1 MISISVYNTDG
12 KEVEK
17 MKLDKDVFDG
27 KVKKDVLHQAVLMY
41 QANQRL
47 GAAFTKTRG
56 EVSGGGRKPWKQKG
70 TGRAR
75 AGSIRSPLWRGGGV
89 TFGPREQKYSY
100 RLPKKIKQVALKYSL
115 NDKVNNKKMIVI
127 DQLKIEEPKT
137 KVFASILDKL
147 KVNGKVL
154 LMLEKIDSNVVR
166 SSRNIPQI
174 SIKQVCVSNAYDL
187 LAHDKIII
195 TKAGLEALTERIKL

>member
-1 MISISVYNTDG
+1 MISIPVYNIDG

-17 MKLDKDVFDG
+17 VKLDKEVFDG
-27 KVKKDVLHQAVLMY
+27 KVKKEVLHQAVRMY
-41 QANQRL
+41 RANQRF

-75 AGSIRSPLWRGGGV
+75 AGSIRSPIWRGGGI
-89 TFGPREQKYSY
+89 TFGPRARDYSY
-100 RLPKKIKQVALKYSL
+100 RLPKKIKQAAFKYSV
-115 NDKVNNKKMIVI
+115 NDKVNNNKIIVI

-147 KVNGKVL
+147 KISGKVL
-154 LMLEKIDSNVVR
+154 LLLEKIDSNIVR
-166 SSRNIPQI
+166 SSRNIPRV
-174 SIKQVCVSNAYDL
+174 SIKQLSVSSTYDL
-187 LAHDKIII
+187 LVHENIMI
-195 TKAGLEALTERIKL
+195 TKAGLEALTERMKL